1 MRHVLAATD
10 FSQPSDVALERA
22 ALVAAAHP
30 GADLTILHVL
40 SAPGLE
46 VVRRMLGEAA
56 AAMEPRVTAE
66 AEEKLAA
73 TAEALHARHG
83 CKVQTRLV
91 QGKAFREIAA
101 VGNDIQADLL
111 VMGAPGENPAR
122 DFFVGNT
129 TDRVL
134 RKTKRP
140 LLAVRRPAGAAY
152 RRVLVPVDFSRHA
165 APLARTAASAVPNA
179 EIVLFHAY
187 EVAFESKFRLAGAT
201 DDAIDSYR
209 EQAKQAAERQMN
221 ELAASLG
228 LPSGRLRRQIVHGA
242 AVPAILDQI
251 GQLDADLVAI
261 GKHGESMLGDMLMGS
276 VARRV
281 LVDSPTDVLISS
293 GADEE

>member
-10 FSQPSDVALERA
+10 FSQPSDVALDRA
-22 ALVAAAHP
+22 ASVAAAHP
-30 GADLTILHVL
+30 GADVTLLHVL

-66 AEEKLAA
+66 AEEKLTA
-73 TAEALHARHG
+73 TADALHARHG

-91 QGKAFREIAA
+91 QGKAVREIAA
-101 VGNDIQADLL
+101 VADDVDADLI
-111 VMGAPGENPAR
+111 VMGARGENPAR

-140 LLAVRRPAGAAY
+140 LLAVRRPADAAY
-152 RRVLVPVDFSRHA
+152 RRVVVPVDFSRHS
-165 APLARTAASAVPNA
+165 APLVRTAERAFPNA
-179 EIVLFHAY
+179 EMVLLHAY

-201 DDAIDSYR
+201 DDAIVSYR
-209 EQAKQAAERQMN
+209 EQAKQAADRQMN
-221 ELAASLG
+221 ELVERLDLPAS
-228 LPSGRLRRQIVHGA
+228 RLRRQIVHGA
-242 AVPAILDQI
+242 AVPTILEQI
-251 GQLDADLVAI
+251 RQLDADLVAI

-276 VARRV
+276 VVRRI
-281 LVDSPTDVLISS
+281 LVDSPTDILISS
-293 GADEE
+293 GAGD